1 MKKFAIAAILLFLS
15 LNLTSCINIVR
26 NIKVDKDGSGSENI
40 ILDFDK
46 TFFDVMI
53 AFATMTDSSNYEEV
67 RDSLYNDEDFVKGI
81 KDKLVNVPGL
91 ELKDIY
97 SMTNPDSSKTIYASY
112 TFDKIDI
119 LGISISDESPDALT
133 NNVTVE
139 YKDMGETIKFTYTE
153 AEKQL
158 DDDPNDSTYA
168 NLLEGIAEM
177 FKGKE
182 AVYNIEFDYDIVSSN
197 ATTTEGRKL
206 TWRIPLDEKMLNR
219 KGVYLEAI
227 LKK

>member
-15 LNLTSCINIVR
+15 INLTSCINIVR
-26 NIKVDKDGSGSENI
+26 NIKVEKDGSGSENI

-119 LGISISDESPDALT
+119 LGISISDKSPDALA
-133 NNVTVE
+133 NNVIVE
-139 YKDMGETIKFTYTE
+139 YKDMGENIKFTYTE
-153 AEKQL
+153 VEEQL
-158 DDDPNDSTYA
+158 DHDPNDTTYA

-219 KGVYLEAI
+219 NGVYLEAV
-227 LKK
+227 LRK